1 MNLIKIMDIEKVRE
15 FCLSLPGAT
24 EDVKWEKNLT
34 FCIGEKMFAVVGLV
48 PSDVSVMSFK
58 CTPEAFAELTEK
70 QGIKPAPYL
79 ARHHWVALERFD
91 ALGEKELK
99 NHLKLACEL
108 VFEKL
113 PKKIKESI
121 NPQ

>member
-1 MNLIKIMDIEKVRE
+1 MDIEKVRK

-48 PSDVSVMSFK
+48 PSEVSVMSFK
-58 CTPEAFAELTEK
+58 CTPEDFAELTEK

-79 ARHHWVALERFD
+79 ARHHWVAFERFD
-91 ALGEKELK
+91 ALNEKSLK
-99 NHLKLACEL
+99 NHLKKSYEL
-108 VFEKL
+108 VFGKL
-113 PKKIKESI
+113 PKKVRENIS
-121 NPQ
+121 NLQA